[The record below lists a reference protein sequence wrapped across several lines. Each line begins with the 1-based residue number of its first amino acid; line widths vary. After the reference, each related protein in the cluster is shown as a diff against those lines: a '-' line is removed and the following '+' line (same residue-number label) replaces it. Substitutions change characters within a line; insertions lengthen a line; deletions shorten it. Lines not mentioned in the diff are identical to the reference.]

1 MKNNNILRVIFTTII
16 TAIFSVS
23 LLFAGTTGKIR
34 GIVTEAST
42 GEPLIGCNV
51 IISGTSYGAA
61 SSTDGSY
68 MILNI
73 PPGNYDIM
81 FSMIGYQRLMVKNVN
96 VSIDFTTQLDEELSV
111 KAIEGEMITVVAKK
125 PMIRKDL
132 TSTTAVI
139 GAEEMESLPITEI
152 SQALEMQAGYVD
164 GSLRG
169 GRKGEIA
176 YLVDGIPITDSY
188 DRSATVSVSKNMVQ
202 ELQLI
207 SGAFNAEY
215 GNVMS
220 GVVNI
225 TTKRGSN
232 EFGGTFESYCGD
244 NFSTHDNI
252 FGNIN
257 DFNPISTYNFE
268 TSLHGALIKDRIFYY
283 LNARH
288 VYFAG
293 WLQGQDRYEPNSIL
307 YYNENTNEYAL
318 YDSTTMGD
326 NKWVN
331 MNWNEKNY
339 LQGQL
344 IFQLSPKMNL
354 NYNIFYDDRDY
365 QDYDRSYKY
374 NPNGAQNKNL
384 TGIAQLLKLQHQLS
398 QTTYYNLAFSYNNRT
413 YTGQLSDAISY
424 EDSTI
429 YIHPDYNISEAYQF
443 KVGGT
448 DNNHE
453 ERISKS
459 YLGKF
464 SITSQINKKHQIKT
478 GLQYKY
484 NDINWESFSIRPS
497 DGENS
502 LDVSTLSANDST
514 FSPYIHPQVFDD
526 STIYSS
532 SYQHNPVEF
541 SCFIQDKME
550 YDELIVNLGVRF
562 DYFDPD
568 AVILADPTDPQIY
581 EPMKPQNRY
590 YDDNNNG
597 IQDNGE
603 TDVTLEERKL
613 YWYKNT
619 STKYKIS
626 PRIGISFP
634 ISDRG
639 VFHFSYGHFFQFPNY
654 YYLYNNPEFDLGSGT
669 GNVGLIG
676 NADLE
681 PEKTIVGEI
690 GVQQQLTDNFS
701 IDVTIFLKDVRDL
714 TGTRA
719 EQITIFGG
727 SASYTKYVNS
737 DFGVIK
743 GVTFSLNQKSSTGFY
758 ANVDYTFQIAKG
770 TASDPSAYMN
780 AVAGGSQPEIFLNPL
795 DWDQRHTVNLIT
807 GFNSNN
813 YGFNLISRFGSGL
826 PYTPRRSIDIT
837 SLSVN
842 SEFKPTTFN
851 VDVRT
856 YYKMKL
862 MGLGTELFLRI
873 NNLLDNK
880 NETSVYDD
888 TGRAGFTTD
897 EERVEALNVPTP
909 VNTISEYYTNAT
921 HYSEPRRI
929 EMGIRIKF

>member
-1 MKNNNILRVIFTTII
+1 MKNKHIFKVIFTMII
-16 TAIFSVS
+16 TTIFSVS
-23 LLFAGTTGKIR
+23 LLFSGTTGKIK
-34 GIVTEAST
+34 GIVTDASN

-61 SSTDGSY
+61 SSMDGSY

-81 FSMIGYQRLMVKNVN
+81 FSMIGYQKLMVKNVN
-96 VSIDFTTQLDEELSV
+96 VSIDFTTQLNNELPI
-111 KAIEGEMITVVAKK
+111 KAIAGEMITVVAKK

-132 TSTTAVI
+132 TSTTAVV
-139 GAEEMESLPITEI
+139 GAEEMESLPITEV
-152 SQALEMQAGYVD
+152 SDVLEMQAGYVD

-188 DRSATVSVSKNMVQ
+188 DRSATVSVNKNMVQ

-225 TTKRGSN
+225 TTKRGN
-232 EFGGTFESYCGD
+232 NNFGGTFESYVGD
-244 NFSTHDNI
+244 NLSSHNDI
-252 FGNIN
+252 FGNID
-257 DFNPISTYNFE
+257 DFNPTSTYNFE

-293 WLQGQDRYEPNSIL
+293 WQQGQNRYEPNSLL
-307 YYNENTNEYAL
+307 YYNENANEYAV
-318 YDSTTMGD
+318 YDSSTMGD
-326 NKWVN
+326 NKWVD
-331 MNWNEKNY
+331 MNWNRKNY
-339 LQGQL
+339 MQGQL
-344 IFQLSPKMNL
+344 IFKLSPKMNL
-354 NYNIFYDDRDY
+354 NYNIFYDDKDY
-365 QDYDRSYKY
+365 QDYDRAYKY
-374 NPNGAQNKNL
+374 TPNGILNKNL
-384 TGIAQLLKLQHQLS
+384 TGITQILKFQHQLS
-398 QTTYYNLAFSYNNRT
+398 QKTYYNLAFSSNNRT
-413 YTGQLSDAISY
+413 YKGQLSDKISY
-424 EDSTI
+424 NDSTI
-429 YIHPDYNISEAYQF
+429 YIHPDYTTAEAYQF
-443 KVGGT
+443 NVGGT
-448 DNNHE
+448 DNNQE

-478 GLQYKY
+478 GIQYKY
-484 NDINWESFSIRPS
+484 NDINWKNFSIRPS
-497 DGENS
+497 TGENAI
-502 LDVSTLSANDST
+502 DISALPADDST
-514 FSPYIHPQVFDD
+514 FSPYIHPQIFDD

-532 SYQHNPVEF
+532 SYQHNPIEF

-568 AVILADPTDPQIY
+568 AVILADPSDPQIY
-581 EPMKPQNRY
+581 SPMKPQNRY
-590 YDDNNNG
+590 HDTNDNG

-603 TDVTLEERKL
+603 TDVTLEERKS
-613 YWYKNT
+613 YWYKNA

-654 YYLYNNPEFDLGSGT
+654 YYLYENPEFDLGSGT
-669 GNVGLIG
+669 GNIGLIG

-690 GVQQQLTDNFS
+690 GVQQQLTDDFA
-701 IDVTIFLKDVRDL
+701 IDITIFLKDVRDL

-719 EQITIFGG
+719 EEIVIFGG

-743 GVTFSLNQKSSTGFY
+743 GITLSLNQKSSSGFY

-770 TASDPSAYMN
+770 TASDPAAYRN
-780 AVAGGSQPEIFLNPL
+780 AVTGGSQPEIFLNPL
-795 DWDQRHTVNLIT
+795 DWDQRHTINLIT
-807 GFNSNN
+807 GFNSKT
-813 YGFNLISRFGSGL
+813 YGFNFISRFGSGL
-826 PYTPRRSIDIT
+826 PYTPRSTIDIT
-837 SLSVN
+837 SLSTN
-842 SEFKPTTFN
+842 SQSKPSTFN
-851 VDVRT
+851 VDVRA
-856 YYKMKL
+856 YYKIKL
-862 MGLGTELFLRI
+862 MGLKTELFCRI
-873 NNLLDNK
+873 NNLFDIK

-909 VNTISEYYTNAT
+909 VNSIHEYYTNAT

-929 EMGIRIKF
+929 EMGIKIGF

>member
-1 MKNNNILRVIFTTII
+1 MKNKHIFRVIFTTII
-16 TAIFSVS
+16 TTIFSVS
-23 LLFAGTTGKIR
+23 LLLGGTTGKIR
-34 GIVTEAST
+34 GLVTDASN
-42 GEPLIGCNV
+42 GEPLIGCNI
-51 IISGTSYGAA
+51 IISSTSYGAA
-61 SSTDGSY
+61 TSTDGSY

-73 PPGNYDIM
+73 PPGNYDVM
-81 FSMIGYQRLMVKNVN
+81 FSMIGYQKVLVKNVN
-96 VSIDFTTQLDEELSV
+96 ISIDFTTQLDKQLPV
-111 KAIEGEMITVVAKK
+111 KAIKGEMVTVIAEK

-132 TSTTAVI
+132 TSTTAVVSS
-139 GAEEMESLPITEI
+139 EEMESLPITEI
-152 SQALEMQAGYVD
+152 SDALEMQAGYVD

-176 YLVDGIPITDSY
+176 YLIDGIPITDSY
-188 DRSATVSVSKNMVQ
+188 DRSATVSVNKNMVQ

-225 TTKRGSN
+225 TTKRGN
-232 EFGGTFESYCGD
+232 NDFGGTFESYVGD
-244 NFSTHDNI
+244 NLSNHNDI
-252 FGNIN
+252 FGNID
-257 DFNPISTYNFE
+257 DFNPLSTYNFE

-288 VYFAG
+288 IYFAG
-293 WLQGQDRYEPNSIL
+293 WQQGQNRYEPNSLL
-307 YYNENTNEYAL
+307 YFDENTNEYAVW
-318 YDSTTMGD
+318 DSTTMGD
-326 NKWVN
+326 NKWVD
-331 MNWNEKNY
+331 MNWNRKNY

-344 IFQLSPKMNL
+344 IFKLSPKINL
-354 NYNIFYDDRDY
+354 NYNIFYDDKDY
-365 QDYDRSYKY
+365 QDYDRAYKY
-374 NPNGAQNKNL
+374 TPNGILNKNL
-384 TGIAQLLKLQHQLS
+384 TGITQLLKLQHQLS
-398 QTTYYNLAFSYNNRT
+398 QTTFYNLAFSYNNRT
-413 YTGQLSDAISY
+413 YLGRLSDATSY
-424 EDSTI
+424 NDSTI

-443 KVGGT
+443 NVGGT
-448 DNNHE
+448 NNDHE

-464 SITSQINKKHQIKT
+464 SITSQINNKHQIKS
-478 GLQYKY
+478 GLQYKL
-484 NDINWESFSIRPS
+484 NDIDWKNFSIRPS
-497 DGENS
+497 TGENVVDLGS
-502 LDVSTLSANDST
+502 LPTNDST
-514 FSPYIHPQVFDD
+514 FSPYIHPQMFDD

-532 SYQHNPVEF
+532 SYQHNPIEF

-550 YDELIVNLGVRF
+550 YDELIVNLGIRF

-568 AVILADPTDPQIY
+568 AVILADPSDPQIY

-590 YDDNNNG
+590 NDTNDNG
-597 IQDNGE
+597 IQDNDE
-603 TDVTLEERKL
+603 SDVTLEERRS
-613 YWYKNT
+613 YWYENA

-654 YYLYNNPEFDLGSGT
+654 NYLYENPEFDLGSGT
-669 GNVGLIG
+669 GNIGLIG

-690 GVQQQLTDNFS
+690 GVQQQLTDNFA
-701 IDVTIFLKDVRDL
+701 IDITIFLKDVRDL

-719 EQITIFGG
+719 EEIVIFGG

-743 GVTFSLNQKSSTGFY
+743 GVTLSLNQKSSTGFY

-770 TASDPSAYMN
+770 TASDPAAYRN
-780 AVAGGSQPEIFLNPL
+780 AVTGGSQPEIFLNPL

-807 GFNSNN
+807 GFNSKS
-813 YGFNLISRFGSGL
+813 YGFNFISRFGSGL
-826 PYTPRRSIDIT
+826 PYTPRSNIDIT
-837 SLSVN
+837 SLSTN
-842 SEFKPTTFN
+842 SQFKPATFD

-856 YYKMKL
+856 YYKIKL
-862 MGLGTELFLRI
+862 MSFTTELFLRI
-873 NNLLDNK
+873 NNLFDIK

-909 VNTISEYYTNAT
+909 VNSIHEYYTNAT
-921 HYSEPRRI
+921 HYSEPRRV